1 MIRRL
6 ALAALPLLGG
16 AAGCLPEDPPET
28 CTEVII
34 APEVLANGSYDY
46 DGATNT
52 WTHTRNDG
60 GVEVIGYSVEEDST
74 IWEEEDCMNRY

>member
-1 MIRRL
+1 MRYL
-6 ALAALPLLGG
+6 FALLLPLTG
-16 AAGCLPEDPPET
+16 AASCLPEDPPET

-60 GVEVIGYSVEEDST
+60 EVEVIGYSVEEDST